1 MASSETP
8 VTVAS
13 TVTPFAGLLSDADIL
28 KAMEEHRVVIEPF
41 NPKQL
46 NNCSYDVTL
55 GEHFY
60 RHLDSSYFRLH
71 SEHVLEK
78 TLSNQFVCPTRGSTA
93 NSYWNHLEKAIPMSE
108 LVLSLDDDIKVEDI
122 GIPADAKVICL
133 KPGESILGH
142 TQEFIGGRVDIN
154 TMLRAKSSS
163 TRACLTIC
171 DDGGWGD
178 VGFFGRYS
186 MRLTNHS
193 HQNMLLVVGDRIGQI
208 VFMQTSKPINDYTVN
223 GSYQKETELKRLM
236 ESWRAPAILPKIY
249 K

>member
-8 VTVAS
+8 A
-13 TVTPFAGLLSDADIL
+13 TVTPTLTTFAGLLSDADIL

-55 GEHFY
+55 GEYYY
-60 RHLDSSYFRLH
+60 RHIDIYH
-71 SEHVLEK
+71 AKDGVI
-78 TLSNQFVCPTRGSTA
+78 CPTRGSSANDYWSTLMEARPLSETA
-93 NSYWNHLEKAIPMSE
+93 FAKYSKSLNIPLE
-108 LVLSLDDDIKVEDI
+108 
-122 GIPADAKVICL
+122 AKVIFL
-133 KPGESILGH
+133 APGESILGH

-171 DDGGWGD
+171 DDGGYGD
-178 VGFFGRYS
+178 VGFYS
-186 MRLTNHS
+186 RWALRLTNHS

-223 GSYQKETELKRLM
+223 GSYQKETDLKRLM